1 MPREHA
7 TTHAQTPLWLVAITA
22 SAGGIQALRTI
33 LAYLPADLPAAVVI
47 VQHRSPTVVSAL
59 ERILARVS
67 RLPVQSALTDD
78 VILPGRVYVA
88 RPDLHLTVQN
98 DRRFRYVDGT
108 RVRGLRSSGNPLLDS
123 AARVFGRHTI
133 AVVLTGGGTDATDGV
148 QAVKAAGGIV
158 LVQDPVTAEHYS
170 MPLSAL
176 KTGAVDHA
184 LPLEALA
191 PAIAAIAEGRPQQ
204 SHA

>member
-67 RLPVQSALTDD
+67 RLPVQTAMTDD

-88 RPDLHLTVQN
+88 RPDLPLTVQS
-98 DRRFRYVDGT
+98 DRRFRYRNGSRESAD
-108 RVRGLRSSGNPLLDS
+108 SCSGNPLLDS
-123 AARVFGRHTI
+123 AAGVFGRRLLV
-133 AVVLTGGGTDATDGV
+133 VVLTEGEMEPTDDV
-148 QAVKAAGGIV
+148 QAVKAGGGVV
-158 LVQDPVTAEHYS
+158 LVQDPGIAAQYGRW
-170 MPLSAL
+170 LGA
-176 KTGAVDHA
+176 GAVDHA
-184 LPLEALA
+184 LPLESLA
-191 PAIAAIAEGRPQQ
+191 PAIAAITQGRPLRR
-204 SHA
+204 HAPV